1 MYLPSSYL
9 EVYVLNAAE
18 LHAVGG
24 LVEGPL
30 LEILLSNAEQIV
42 DDILVSQAVQRQVR
56 ASNEI
61 VLFIT
66 MHSLYTL
73 YIHFLMKLNP
83 DLPFY
88 KVGSVRVKCLKTLN
102 VLIVESLNI
111 GCDGAKYKERLGS
124 ILSESNHEKKLQK

>member
-66 MHSLYTL
+66 IHTLYTL
-73 YIHFLMKLNP
+73 
-83 DLPFY
+83 
-88 KVGSVRVKCLKTLN
+88 
-102 VLIVESLNI
+102 
-111 GCDGAKYKERLGS
+111 
-124 ILSESNHEKKLQK
+124 